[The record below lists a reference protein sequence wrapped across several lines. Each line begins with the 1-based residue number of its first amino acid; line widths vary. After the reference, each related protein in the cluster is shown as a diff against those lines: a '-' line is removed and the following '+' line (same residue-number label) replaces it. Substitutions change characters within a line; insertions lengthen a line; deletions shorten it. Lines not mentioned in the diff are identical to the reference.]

1 MVILYGDP
9 NELHYRQ
16 NAFDAGE
23 EGLEINVHSRDKGC
37 ECLDNL
43 LVSKTRHEY
52 LNLIRLTFW
61 DERRQSDI
69 FCYIVSTTAAADE
82 TLSVVGSRNDALLL
96 MQAEL
101 QVLPSVRVLLL
112 WMIRP
117 WNPGILATL
126 CVIVAWGQATFRWGG
141 NVTSDPLV

>member
-1 MVILYGDP
+1 
-9 NELHYRQ
+9 
-16 NAFDAGE
+16 
-23 EGLEINVHSRDKGC
+23 
-37 ECLDNL
+37 
-43 LVSKTRHEY
+43 
-52 LNLIRLTFW
+52 
-61 DERRQSDI
+61 
-69 FCYIVSTTAAADE
+69 
-82 TLSVVGSRNDALLL
+82 

-126 CVIVAWGQATFRWGG
+126 CVTVAWGQATFRWGG